1 MPKAKKIQKRWWQL
15 YVLINYFE
23 GELDIQCNFDLW
35 MLSLAKILE
44 TEKLWSMRWF
54 VNKVPSLKLTWHLKM
69 DGWKMYFLLNMGI
82 FHCHVS
88 LPEGKGMNLHSITY
102 RFSSVVESYVLQQR
116 SSKSQQLG
124 ICWRWESEKSLTLQQ
139 KQLQN
144 DVYLSQKKRWKA
156 WRCIWISPEKGM
168 TDDSIGA
175 PLANVRLL
183 KYCSTTSPKVYSLP
197 PDSCW
202 KNNHW
207 PVLPCQ
213 MADVSPV
220 PGWSLLVA
228 FRGMRQRFGHRRK
241 LRLWVFWGVGNGFP
255 MFLF

>member
-15 YVLINYFE
+15 YVLIYYPQ

-69 DGWKMYFLLNMGI
+69 DGWKMYFLLKMGI

-102 RFSSVVESYVLQQR
+102 RFSSVVESYVTSLKQR

-124 ICWRWESEKSLTLQQ
+124 ICWRWESEKSQNNSKMMYIYLYPQ
-139 KQLQN
+139 KKVKGME
-144 DVYLSQKKRWKA
+144 VYLNFTRKRDDGWLNRCSISQR
-156 WRCIWISPEKGM
+156 
-168 TDDSIGA
+168 
-175 PLANVRLL
+175 
-183 KYCSTTSPKVYSLP
+183 
-197 PDSCW
+197 
-202 KNNHW
+202 
-207 PVLPCQ
+207 
-213 MADVSPV
+213 
-220 PGWSLLVA
+220 
-228 FRGMRQRFGHRRK
+228 
-241 LRLWVFWGVGNGFP
+241 
-255 MFLF
+255 